1 MTSRPMYNAHEHQSS
16 ALRRQRNPSI
26 RNSKHVMSCP
36 HCDTPPTI
44 LRWPRQVTLV
54 LMGCTAMLTASTHN
68 YALCASALAF
78 TCTSSSHSRASK
90 DCIRASFLSSTTS
103 CCFSSTSSAA
113 FSAAKKAINPAERFH
128 RLLRRRENALSST
141 HARARQRR
149 GEIGGKALK

>member
-1 MTSRPMYNAHEHQSS
+1 MHDVSAKYNAHEHQSS

-26 RNSKHVMSCP
+26 RNMSC
-36 HCDTPPTI
+36 HAHIATVRLRYCDG
-44 LRWPRQVTLV
+44 LVKCV
-54 LMGCTAMLTASTHN
+54 LMGCTALLTASTH
-68 YALCASALAF
+68 YYTLCAFALAF